1 MPWSAYLR
9 WMMGT
14 LLAVLAG
21 VGALNMFIDPLG
33 VFFSPRIQ
41 GLNALKPH
49 LDHHYELARWEAA
62 RRLCAPVGIFGN
74 SRAEIGFD
82 PAHLKTVAHGL
93 TAFNHA
99 VPGSNVTLA
108 ARQFGWLKREGCAP
122 KRVVLGLEFF
132 DFLGSPAAESADP
145 SSFPTP
151 RKDWLFMGEVVFSL
165 TGLRDSLS
173 TIALQSARYPAT
185 ITKTGFNPLFNYLHE
200 VEQSGHYTLFRQR
213 AVENVKA
220 WQIKISRPKLPT
232 GQLSLDQTDLENFL
246 SQATSVGA
254 EVDMV
259 IYPYHAEVR
268 LLIERMG
275 LSQHF
280 SDWKRGIVAS
290 TAKYS
295 AQHPTVR
302 VWDFSALQP
311 ETLEPIPPPGDRI
324 SHLRW
329 YWEGGHFK
337 KALGDKVLDRLAGG
351 PGDFG
356 QMLNLDNIDA
366 WLERDRKELQVFLES
381 ASPLIG
387 EVENVILSAGTRDN

>member
-151 RKDWLFMGEVVFSL
+151 RKDCSRSESCFSDDRTPGFFEYDRPPISSLPSNDHENRFQPLIQLFARSRAKRSL
-165 TGLRDSLS
+165 HPLS
-173 TIALQSARYPAT
+173 PTCSRKRP
-185 ITKTGFNPLFNYLHE
+185 
-200 VEQSGHYTLFRQR
+200 
-213 AVENVKA
+213 

-275 LSQHF
+275 LSQHS

-324 SHLRW
+324 SHLR
-329 YWEGGHFK
+329 
-337 KALGDKVLDRLAGG
+337 
-351 PGDFG
+351 
-356 QMLNLDNIDA
+356 
-366 WLERDRKELQVFLES
+366 
-381 ASPLIG
+381 
-387 EVENVILSAGTRDN
+387 